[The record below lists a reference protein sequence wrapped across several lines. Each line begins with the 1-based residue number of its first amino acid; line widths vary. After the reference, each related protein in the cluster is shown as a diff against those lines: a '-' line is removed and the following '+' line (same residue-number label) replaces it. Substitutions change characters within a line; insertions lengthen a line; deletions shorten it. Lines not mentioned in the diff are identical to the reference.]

1 MITRNRTRIIAA
13 LASATMKDF
22 HNAGEREL
30 LAKLYEMMERNN
42 ENEKADKPVEKTP
55 AKRTRKPKALKGE
68 PGKGL
73 VAVSSEKSGDEEA
86 IEDL

>member
-13 LASATMKDF
+13 LASATMKDL
-22 HNAGEREL
+22 HSPAEREL
-30 LAKLYEMMERNN
+30 LAKLYEMMEKNN
-42 ENEKADKPVEKTP
+42 KADKHEKPVEKTP
-55 AKRTRKPKALKGE
+55 VKRTRKTTALKGE

-73 VAVSSEKSGDEEA
+73 VKVTEPVKEPVE